1 MNPSHHRN
9 HSNFSLIRRISYIA
23 AYSSLYLAVGVVR
36 VIECCTMCELDAN
49 SPSPLTADVLAEHL
63 VLGPLAVH
71 KLGMERWVVGAA
83 MTRRYS
89 LITHAC
95 TVGIETT
102 SIHPHINIIIIIII
116 IIVLLEVG
124 DGDDATLVG
133 VHDVKC
139 LREKIIEQAH
149 QSI

>member
-1 MNPSHHRN
+1 
-9 HSNFSLIRRISYIA
+9 
-23 AYSSLYLAVGVVR
+23 
-36 VIECCTMCELDAN
+36 
-49 SPSPLTADVLAEHL
+49 
-63 VLGPLAVH
+63 
-71 KLGMERWVVGAA
+71 

-116 IIVLLEVG
+116 IIIILLEVG
-124 DGDDATLVG
+124 DGDDAALVG